1 MKPAAWHQVVA
12 MFPVP
17 CLTSA
22 DLWAPSM
29 KVDFHLVLWPQAAG
43 ALSMIAAKV
52 LEALVLSGQE
62 VPSPSM
68 RVWPPLQHISSL
80 NPLWQ
85 KATSISGLMAISHWS
100 SIPKVLYL
108 SAAQSGTSV
117 LMNNQLCKLPNT
129 KNVWSS
135 RPSTDHGLHLVV
147 NGKFYTIIFQLLT
160 VQLTCDE
167 SYQVSLNKD
176 VHNWLQCKP
185 DISMLAFLYLLSN
198 AKVTYLVWHG
208 Y

>member
-1 MKPAAWHQVVA
+1 MWFWWFMKVAAWHLVA

-17 CLTSA
+17 CPTSA

-52 LEALVLSGQE
+52 LEALVLSDQE
-62 VPSPSM
+62 VPAPSM

-85 KATSISGLMAISHWS
+85 RATNISGLMAISHWS

-108 SAAQSGTSV
+108 SVVQNGASV
-117 LMNNQLCKLPNT
+117 LMDNQLHKLPNT
-129 KNVWSS
+129 EDVWSW

-147 NGKFYTIIFQLLT
+147 NGTFFVIVF
-160 VQLTCDE
+160 
-167 SYQVSLNKD
+167 
-176 VHNWLQCKP
+176 
-185 DISMLAFLYLLSN
+185 
-198 AKVTYLVWHG
+198 
-208 Y
+208 